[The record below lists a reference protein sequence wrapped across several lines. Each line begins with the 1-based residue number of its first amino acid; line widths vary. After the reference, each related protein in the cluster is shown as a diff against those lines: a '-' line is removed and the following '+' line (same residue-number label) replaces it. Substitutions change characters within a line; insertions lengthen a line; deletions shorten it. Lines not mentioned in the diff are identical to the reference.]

1 MSNTAPPKTLTGEEI
16 ATFDKDGV
24 VLIRNAVAPPW
35 LERLNDIV
43 ERIVSRPSQ
52 WISDTGDQGEG
63 RGRALDERYL
73 WRDSEDVRSFLFDS
87 GVASLVG
94 QAMRAQALRLY
105 FDHWFVKE
113 PGTLTETPWHQDAP
127 YWPFTGQQI
136 ASLWLPLVSVDRE
149 ASALEFVKGSHRWG
163 KRFKPQRF
171 VKTDPKTE
179 WLQQAE
185 NAQGEDV
192 PDIEANRDAYD
203 IFCEPME
210 PGDGLIFS
218 AWIVHAAPHNR
229 SKRRRAAVS
238 TRWLGDD
245 VRWAPH
251 PDADPTVRQEDVCI
265 QPGELAADDDR
276 FPVVWRP
283 RSSKSAEH
291 ARSED

>member
-1 MSNTAPPKTLTGEEI
+1 MLTAEEI
-16 ATFDKDGV
+16 AAFDRDGV
-24 VLIRNAVAPPW
+24 VLIKNAVAPEW

-43 ERIVSRPSQ
+43 ERIVTAPSR
-52 WISDTGDQGEG
+52 WASDTGDQGEG

-73 WRDSEDVRSFLFDS
+73 WRDNDDVRSFVFES

-94 QAMRAQALRLY
+94 QAIRSRELRLY

-113 PGTLTETPWHQDAP
+113 PGTMTETPWHQDPP
-127 YWPFTGQQI
+127 YWPFTGKRI
-136 ASLWLPLVSVDRE
+136 ASLWLSLSAVDRS
-149 ASALEFVKGSHRWG
+149 ASALEFVKGSHNWG
-163 KRFKPQRF
+163 KTYKPQRF
-171 VKTDPKTE
+171 VKTDPKTQ
-179 WLQQAE
+179 WLRQAE

-192 PDIEANRDAYD
+192 PDIEADRDAYD

-210 PGDGLIFS
+210 PGDGFIFS
-218 AWIVHAAPHNR
+218 AWIVHAAPHNH
-229 SKRRRAAVS
+229 SERRRAAVS

-251 PDADPTVRQEDVCI
+251 PEADPTVRQEDVCV

-283 RSSKSAEH
+283 T
-291 ARSED
+291 